1 MLLHKLRLKCFLVL
15 QSDSQEN
22 RNEENLIFYCKYFIP
37 LWTVKCWL
45 LSPTF
50 KQCELVHFHFFFL
63 LSSEEQTVRWATRA
77 IGTNTPALL
86 CNVLKPGGVWTHLV
100 CLCGSIIP
108 FLYDF
113 VLLMFIIVATW
124 LHFLVTFLENL
135 TCIRELPTKFSSFRA
150 FIYWEAFV
158 CKNKTSV
165 HM

>member
-1 MLLHKLRLKCFLVL
+1 MLLNKLRLKCFLVL
-15 QSDSQEN
+15 SQILRKTEMRRISFFFTAN
-22 RNEENLIFYCKYFIP
+22 ISFHSERWSVDYYRLHLNSVNLYIS
-37 LWTVKCWL
+37 T
-45 LSPTF
+45 
-50 KQCELVHFHFFFL
+50 FFFL

-108 FLYDF
+108 FYMIF
-113 VLLMFIIVATW
+113 LLMFIIVATW

>member
-108 FLYDF
+108 FYMIFFINVYYSFNLVALSCYIPGKLDLHKRTAYKVFIFPCLY
-113 VLLMFIIVATW
+113 LLRSLRM
-124 LHFLVTFLENL
+124 
-135 TCIRELPTKFSSFRA
+135 
-150 FIYWEAFV
+150 
-158 CKNKTSV
+158 
-165 HM
+165 

>member
-15 QSDSQEN
+15 SQILRKTEMRRISFSTAN
-22 RNEENLIFYCKYFIP
+22 ISFHSERWSVDYYRLHLNSVNLYIS
-37 LWTVKCWL
+37 T
-45 LSPTF
+45 
-50 KQCELVHFHFFFL
+50 FFFL

-113 VLLMFIIVATW
+113 FFINVYYSCNLVALSCYIPGKLDLHKRTAYKVFIFPCLYLLRSLRM
-124 LHFLVTFLENL
+124 
-135 TCIRELPTKFSSFRA
+135 
-150 FIYWEAFV
+150 
-158 CKNKTSV
+158 
-165 HM
+165 

>member
-108 FLYDF
+108 FYMIF
-113 VLLMFIIVATW
+113 LLMFIIVATW

-150 FIYWEAFV
+150 CIYWEAFV